1 MDWQRVGR
9 LRASSRP
16 LQINPSDSLGKQN
29 GQTGKL
35 IDNWLMQG
43 LSPPSSNPAA
53 SNRTP
58 LLEVRSISKSFEGN
72 LVLSDIDLAAFPGE
86 IHAVV
91 GENGA
96 GKSTLMKILGGV
108 YQPDQGHLFLGGQK
122 FQPRGPKEAI
132 DHGIVVIHQELSLT
146 PHLSTEENIF
156 LGHFPTTP
164 LGTVDRKRMRRDTL
178 TLLRRLSIELEP
190 SRTISQL
197 SVAQQQMVEIAKA
210 LSRNPKVLILDEPTA
225 VLDDQNGK
233 VLFQV
238 LGRLRE
244 QKLGMIYIS
253 HRLEEVFAV
262 ADRVTVLRDGKC
274 TGTSPVNEITHSW
287 LINRMIGR
295 NLLVHEPR
303 SLTLGKTVLRV
314 QNLGRKNRFHNVSFS
329 VTQGEILGLAGL
341 VGAGRTEIAK
351 TIFGLEQADEGSI
364 EIFGKTVKFR
374 RPTDAIKAGLV
385 YVTEDRKTQGL
396 FLNRPVVE
404 NITIGSIGRFFKFP
418 MLRRDM
424 EWNFTRNMVSILDIR
439 ATNLKAPVRTLS
451 GGNQQKVLFG
461 RSLGLQP
468 KLLILDEPTRG
479 VDIGAK
485 QEIYATIERLTKEG
499 LAILLISSDM
509 EELLRLSDKIV
520 VLREGFVT
528 AQLARQDA
536 TENAILEAAA
546 VAPKERHR
554 YV

>member
-1 MDWQRVGR
+1 LAKGGATSR
-9 LRASSRP
+9 L
-16 LQINPSDSLGKQN
+16 LQTPANNFPIGFGNRN
-29 GQTGKL
+29 GQIGKL
-35 IDNWLMQG
+35 IGNWLMQG
-43 LSPPSSNPAA
+43 LSSPSSNPAA

-58 LLEVRSISKSFEGN
+58 LLEAQSISKSFEGN
-72 LVLSDIDLAAFPGE
+72 LVLSDIDLAVLPGE

-96 GKSTLMKILGGV
+96 GKSTLMKVLGGV

-122 FQPRGPKEAI
+122 FRPKGPKEAI

-156 LGHFPTTP
+156 LGHYPITP
-164 LGTVDRKRMRRDTL
+164 LGTVDRKKMRRDTL
-178 TLLRRLSIELEP
+178 TLLQRLSIELEP
-190 SRTISQL
+190 SRAISQL

-225 VLDDQNGK
+225 VLDDENAK

-274 TGTSPVNEITHSW
+274 TGTSPVNEITQEW

-303 SLTLGKTVLRV
+303 PLTLGKTVLRV
-314 QNLGRKNRFHNVSFS
+314 QNLGRKNRFHNVSLS
-329 VTQGEILGLAGL
+329 VARGEILGLAGL

-351 TIFGLEQADEGSI
+351 TIFGLERADEGSI
-364 EIFGKTVKFR
+364 EVFGKTVKFR
-374 RPTDAIKAGLV
+374 HPIDAIKAGLV

-396 FLNRPVVE
+396 FLNRPVLE
-404 NITIGSIGRFFKFP
+404 NITIGNIQRFFKFP

-424 EWNFTRNMVSILDIR
+424 EWNFTRDMVSALDIR
-439 ATNLKAPVRTLS
+439 TTNLRVPVRTLS
-451 GGNQQKVLFG
+451 GGNQQKVLFA

-509 EELLRLSDKIV
+509 EELLRLSDKII

-528 AQLARQDA
+528 AQLTRQDA

-546 VAPKERHR
+546 VAPKERHG